1 MHPRTE
7 MTLAEL
13 RNANWFAR
21 VGSKDTGHAKVLSS
35 WDEAIESCR
44 SVEWENL
51 CLEAANQY
59 CERLA
64 EASPAIFSRWNEV
77 VEMVRPAAVDLVR
90 EKASAVVAQFNLP
103 PVFID
108 TVNWDILHV
117 CLEAEL
123 ADVITPGYYA
133 SQAYWYVV
141 GHFPCGWEGEFPS
154 GKLVIY

>member
-7 MTLAEL
+7 LTLAEL

-21 VGSKDTGHAKVLSS
+21 VGSKDTAHAKVLFS

-44 SVEWENL
+44 SIEWENL

-64 EASPAIFSRWNEV
+64 EASPGTFSRWNEV
-77 VEMVRPAAVDLVR
+77 VEMVKPAALDLVR
-90 EKASAVVAQFNLP
+90 EKASTVVAQFSLP

-117 CLEAEL
+117 CLEAEF
-123 ADVITPGYYA
+123 ADVIPPGYYA